1 MISTD
6 IINSIFPRDTLND
19 IETDLENDLALFLEW
34 ISFKPPLMD
43 PSPRIRVAIKN
54 VVNIN
59 NFNGYLHNSI
69 NNNFP
74 DITITTIDETMMNIK
89 QVYQFYSDIGKFLG
103 LDISPIINY
112 KFQILLEKPQFQHL
126 LITYF
131 DDNLLQFDDCLSP
144 VSPKFNPPAGD
155 KGLKGDTGDTFF
167 YQYLP
172 IFNQLNVGDN
182 IMKIVVSVLIKKIKE
197 YILNNCVNY
206 ELFFID
212 SINQWIKTMIY
223 PNFKI
228 LLRSIDANFNY
239 LSEILTISHNEFISL
254 RINQIFDMV
263 KAYPQ
268 SEPGLIELNKC
279 LNFKNESHNQRDRLV
294 SIFLDKIDS
303 ELLNSGI
310 NTINLI
316 KMYIK
321 IIKSFLIIDAKG
333 VLLDKVIRP
342 LRAYLKHRDDIIQKL
357 VIGLIDDSSSNELI
371 ALNIELSKSEKR
383 KLKIDEFSDLNWVPD
398 PIDALPDFKNF
409 KIKDIIESL
418 ISIFDSKEIFI
429 NEFTKFFGNKLI
441 NRSDNDISKILKLI
455 NLLKLRF
462 GKNEFFNLDIMI
474 QDILN
479 SSPQLTVL
487 SHLYWS
493 DIIPEST
500 GSVHEELNKEFAHF
514 NKNFQKKSFNRY
526 LKMIPELSKVTL
538 KVNGKNYQVD
548 MHHASVIMMF
558 KDKEEVGLDE
568 VVRELNMNEYN
579 AGNVLKF
586 WVEEGVL
593 LKLGGVYV
601 TND

>member
-6 IINSIFPRDTLND
+6 IINSIFPKDTLND

-34 ISFKPPLMD
+34 IKFNPPLSD
-43 PSPRIRVAIKN
+43 PSPRMKIAIKN
-54 VVNIN
+54 VVNIV

-74 DITITTIDETMMNIK
+74 DIEVTTIDEAMMKIK
-89 QVYQFYSDIGKFLG
+89 QVHGFYSDLGRFLG
-103 LDISPIINY
+103 VDLSLVINY
-112 KFQILLEKPQFQHL
+112 KFQLIFERPQFQHL
-126 LITYF
+126 LTVYF
-131 DDNLLQFDDCLSP
+131 DENLLQLDHSLLP
-144 VSPKFNPPAGD
+144 VSPKFGPFPGD
-155 KGLKGDTGDTFF
+155 KGDSNSHF

-172 IFNQLNVGDN
+172 LFKQLNVGDN
-182 IMKIVVSVLIKKIKE
+182 IMKIVISVLIQKIKS
-197 YILNNCVNY
+197 YISKNCVNY

-212 SINQWIKTMIY
+212 SINQWVKSQIY

-228 LLRSIDANFNY
+228 LLKSFDENHNY
-239 LSEILTISHNEFISL
+239 LSDILSINYNEFISL

-294 SIFLDKIDS
+294 SIFLQKIDG
-303 ELLNSGI
+303 ELLNSGV
-310 NTINLI
+310 NTINLV

-321 IIKSFLIIDAKG
+321 IIKSFLIIDPKG

-371 ALNIELSKSEKR
+371 ALNVELSKLEKR

-429 NEFTKFFGNKLI
+429 NEFTKFFGTKLI
-441 NRSDNDISKILKLI
+441 NRSENDINKILKLI

-487 SHLYWS
+487 SHLYWT

-500 GSVHEELNKEFAHF
+500 GSVHKELKQEFSKF
-514 NKNFQKKSFNRY
+514 NTSFQKKSFNRY
-526 LKMIPELSKVTL
+526 LKMIPELSKVSL
-538 KVNGKNYQVD
+538 NVNGKGYSVD

-558 KDKEEVGLDE
+558 KDKEEVTVQE
-568 VVRELNMNEYN
+568 VAGELEMNEYN
-579 AGNVLKF
+579 AENVLKF
-586 WVEEGVL
+586 WVDKGVL

-601 TND
+601 END